1 MGTIEIKELKKSFE
15 GINAVDGVNLNVTR
29 GELVAIIGPNGSGK
43 TTLFNLI
50 TGFLRPDSGE
60 IYFKGD
66 RITNL
71 PSHKIVKK
79 GISRTFQLVNIFNTL
94 TILENVLMGVLSSA
108 NMTSNVMSNVSKLT
122 EINEEALLILE
133 KVGLSEFKDY
143 LANSTPHGYQK
154 CLEIAIALS
163 HKADLLLLDEPTS
176 GTNPEE
182 TTLLLSTIE
191 NVWRQNNLT
200 ILLIEHD
207 MEVVFSLARRVV
219 VMNEGQIIADGD
231 PDSVLKNEYVRRLYL
246 GA

>member
-1 MGTIEIKELKKSFE
+1 MGTIEIKNLKKSFE
-15 GINAVDGVNLNVTR
+15 GINAVDGVNLNVEQ

-50 TGFLRPDSGE
+50 TGFLRPDFGK
-60 IYFKGD
+60 IYFKGEE
-66 RITNL
+66 ISNL
-71 PSHKIVKK
+71 PSHRIVKK

-108 NMTSNVMSNVSKLT
+108 NMTRNMVSNVSKLT
-122 EINEEALLILE
+122 HINEEALLILE
-133 KVGLSEFKDY
+133 KVGLSEFKDF

-182 TTLLLSTIE
+182 TARLMSTIE

-200 ILLIEHD
+200 ILLVEHD

-219 VMNEGQIIADGD
+219 VMNEGKIIADGD
-231 PDSVLKNEYVRRLYL
+231 PEIIEKDADVRRLYL